1 VVRNPENENGT
12 RRERRIAARKA
23 QILKAAETVFSRKGY
38 ERATTREIAD
48 AADVSEGTIYNYF
61 GSKNDLLNA
70 VARSFAD
77 DITNEIA
84 SMESNSLQEMMIEL
98 LTARLR
104 SGRERR
110 LLMLFLFEAHLSP
123 DVHRNYIQDAVQRI
137 ISAIEARFRREIQ
150 SGVVRPVD
158 PAIAARAIS
167 ATVMGF
173 AALYEMG
180 QYGQEANGISPQ
192 AWGEN
197 LTDLFLNG
205 LWAMEVS
212 GQEKRD

>member
-1 VVRNPENENGT
+1 MAQNPENENRS

-48 AADVSEGTIYNYF
+48 AADVSEGTLYNYF

-70 VARSFAD
+70 VARSYAD
-77 DITNEIA
+77 DITHEIA
-84 SMESNSLQEMMIEL
+84 SMEADNLQEMMIEL

-110 LLMLFLFEAHLSP
+110 LLMLFLFEAHVSP
-123 DVHRNYIQDAVQRI
+123 DVHRTYIQDAVQRI
-137 ISAIEARFRREIQ
+137 ISAIENRFRREIQ

-158 PAIAARAIS
+158 PAITARAIS

-192 AWGEN
+192 AWAEN
-197 LTDLFLNG
+197 LTDLFLKG
-205 LWAMEVS
+205 LHAADVDGE
-212 GQEKRD
+212 EKLD

>member
-1 VVRNPENENGT
+1 MARNPENENRS

-48 AADVSEGTIYNYF
+48 AADVSEGTLYNYF

-70 VARSFAD
+70 VARSYAD
-77 DITNEIA
+77 DITHEIA
-84 SMESNSLQEMMIEL
+84 SMEADNLQEMMIEL

-110 LLMLFLFEAHLSP
+110 LLMLFLFEAHVSP
-123 DVHRNYIQDAVQRI
+123 DVHRTYIQDAVQRI
-137 ISAIEARFRREIQ
+137 ISAIENRFRREIQ

-158 PAIAARAIS
+158 PAITARAIS

-192 AWGEN
+192 AWAEN
-197 LTDLFLNG
+197 LTDLFLKG
-205 LWAMEVS
+205 LHAAEVD
-212 GQEKRD
+212 GEEKLD

>member
-1 VVRNPENENGT
+1 VARNPENEDGT

-38 ERATTREIAD
+38 ERATTREIAA
-48 AADVSEGTIYNYF
+48 AADVSEGTLYNYF

-84 SMESNSLQEMMIEL
+84 SMEADNLQDMMIEL

-123 DVHRNYIQDAVQRI
+123 DVHRTYIQDAVTRI
-137 ISAIEARFRREIQ
+137 ISAIEARFRREIE

-158 PAIAARAIS
+158 PAVAARAIS

-197 LTDLFLNG
+197 LTDLFLHG
-205 LWAMEVS
+205 LQAVE
-212 GQEKRD
+212 GYEQEKRD

>member
-1 VVRNPENENGT
+1 
-12 RRERRIAARKA
+12 
-23 QILKAAETVFSRKGY
+23 LKAAETVFSRKGY
-38 ERATTREIAD
+38 ERATTREIAE
-48 AADVSEGTIYNYF
+48 AADVSEGTLYNYF

-77 DITNEIA
+77 GITDEIA
-84 SMESNSLQEMMIEL
+84 SMEADNLKDMMIEL

-110 LLMLFLFEAHLSP
+110 LLLLFLFEAHLSP

-137 ISAIEARFRREIQ
+137 ISAIEVRFRREIK
-150 SGVVRPVD
+150 SGVLRPVD

-180 QYGQEANGISPQ
+180 QYGQEVNGISPQ

-197 LTDLFLNG
+197 LTDLFLHG
-205 LWAMEVS
+205 LQAVE
-212 GQEKRD
+212 GYAQEKPD